1 MEDDIPPANPNTIT
15 QTDDEH
21 SNACNTDPATGR
33 IEGKFVSENV
43 FNLSS
48 RNITEAEIKVFKKG
62 LGFVPTPEKINRW
75 QLKNDLEKFGRNVRL
90 RMHFANEVTPNF
102 SESPSFRIPSNW
114 TPYIN
119 DVYLEVYLSEIKDEL
134 MKINEHGMNYSN
146 LRKEERD
153 ALHNLSHDD
162 SIIIKPADKG
172 TGIVI
177 WDRSDYL
184 LECQRQLSEQQ
195 VYEKIEQNPLEKV
208 KNRIKTTLKQMVR
221 KKEIETKV
229 MEYLIVKR
237 PQLGRF
243 YLLPKIHKRKTSV
256 PGRPVISNNQTATEN
271 ISSFLD
277 FHLKNIVPTI
287 PHIFRRH

>member
-15 QTDDEH
+15 QTDGEH

-62 LGFVPTPEKINRW
+62 LGFVPTPEKINSW
-75 QLKNDLEKFGRNVRL
+75 QLKNDLEKFGRNIRL
-90 RMHFANEVTPNF
+90 RMHLENEVTPNF
-102 SESPSFRIPSNW
+102 FESPSLRIPSNW

-119 DVYLEVYLSEIKDEL
+119 DVYLEMYLSEIEEEL

-146 LRKEERD
+146 LSKEERD

-162 SIIIKPADKG
+162 SIMIKTADKG
-172 TGIVI
+172 SGIVI
-177 WDRSDYL
+177 WDRSDCL
-184 LECQRQLSEQQ
+184 LECQRQLSDQQ

-208 KNRIKTTLKQMVR
+208 TNRIKTSLKQMVR
-221 KKEIETKV
+221 KKEIETKIIENV
-229 MEYLIVKR
+229 LVKR

-243 YLLPKIHKRKTSV
+243 YMLPKIRKRKTCV
-256 PGRPVISNNQTATEN
+256 PGRPVILNNQTAIEN
-271 ISSFLD
+271 IS
-277 FHLKNIVPTI
+277 
-287 PHIFRRH
+287 